1 MAGNTLDESREDEPK
16 GGPYRFLVKRRSFIG
31 RKQRTDIGEE
41 ILVRELVEYA
51 FFGLRGADKMGR
63 PAQNASVLENE
74 LADSSI
80 Q

>member
-1 MAGNTLDESREDEPK
+1 MKAEKTSRKAVRTASSSNDAA
-16 GGPYRFLVKRRSFIG
+16 SIG